1 MHSERQTTLRQKLL
15 SPTSDMDEDEANYGI
30 ATEEHVEPE
39 PQAVGEKDPYSVT
52 DDTETGLPRVFEL
65 PKTYTTREKV
75 RLTIIGIHWQFMILV
90 VCIIDV
96 ALLFTQL
103 GEGVSA
109 EDTGIVV
116 MTVIVLF
123 VYSLDIVLRLYA
135 YRPYLFFKKI
145 GNVFDF
151 VVVLASIIL
160 QSMEH
165 TTAGAGVGALRG
177 IRAAYRVAIALRVLR
192 TLTVVQRQA
201 SGELTRAARNV
212 TGENKKRFVDLGNSF
227 DIDLTYI
234 NREII
239 AMGVPATGFIALYR
253 NPINEVV
260 RFFTL
265 RHEGSYR
272 IYNCCPEH
280 PYPHE
285 KFDNN
290 VRAFDIQDHT
300 PPTMEIMMQFLE
312 DAEAFM
318 AGGGNRVI
326 AVHCRGGKGRTGS
339 LVCAWL
345 LYSGFCRDAPSAM
358 IYFAHARTELR
369 KKSSKLQGVDT
380 PSQKRYIT
388 QLDSWLNQIGAR
400 QHSGV
405 PLTVPEAKSIN
416 LSGLAI
422 KGFFANPMDEAS
434 SPLVVAVH
442 QNGAGGGITWILF
455 WNALHPRQSCL
466 VDSNS
471 VLSIMSPCFATL
483 IQTQWICRRT
493 LHAMP
498 HYPCRYRL
506 YRISISPHSPLTQRF
521 KNNDMQSSFVTT
533 QSFILLMS
541 PESKSQ
547 TMFHID

>member
-1 MHSERQTTLRQKLL
+1 MRARIASTTAVQSTHTRTKSLTTTYGEQPSSVYDAALPCSFGVSWRPRPRPLCCCIHSQ
-15 SPTSDMDEDEANYGI
+15 
-30 ATEEHVEPE
+30 
-39 PQAVGEKDPYSVT
+39 DPFGNMT
-52 DDTETGLPRVFEL
+52 
-65 PKTYTTREKV
+65 
-75 RLTIIGIHWQFMILV
+75 
-90 VCIIDV
+90 VCI
-96 ALLFTQL
+96 
-103 GEGVSA
+103 
-109 EDTGIVV
+109 
-116 MTVIVLF
+116 
-123 VYSLDIVLRLYA
+123 
-135 YRPYLFFKKI
+135 
-145 GNVFDF
+145 
-151 VVVLASIIL
+151 
-160 QSMEH
+160 
-165 TTAGAGVGALRG
+165 
-177 IRAAYRVAIALRVLR
+177 
-192 TLTVVQRQA
+192 VQ
-201 SGELTRAARNV
+201 
-212 TGENKKRFVDLGNSF
+212 
-227 DIDLTYI
+227 
-234 NREII
+234 
-239 AMGVPATGFIALYR
+239 
-253 NPINEVV
+253 
-260 RFFTL
+260 
-265 RHEGSYR
+265 
-272 IYNCCPEH
+272 
-280 PYPHE
+280 
-285 KFDNN
+285 